1 MIKIYFG
8 PKPVFL
14 VDRITPEVKMQVSQP
29 GCLFIENPSAAVVSQ
44 LQKQIQH
51 PDSQS
56 AVLLHHNIAELKE
69 EFWKQFTTIKAGGG
83 AVWNEEGELLFIH
96 RRGKWDLPKGKL
108 EEGETIE
115 DCAVREVE
123 EETGLQTPQLQRHI
137 LTTYHHYTEKGIE
150 ILKESYWFEMRI
162 TGHQET
168 TPQTIEDITAIR
180 WLAPDQ
186 WKQVRLNTFPSI
198 ADVLDELNR

>member
-14 VDRITPEVKMQVSQP
+14 VDEITPEVQALVDQQ
-29 GCLFIENPSAAVVSQ
+29 GCLFIHDPSAAELAQ
-44 LQKQIQH
+44 LPQRIQL
-51 PDSQS
+51 PDCPS
-56 AVLLHHNIAELKE
+56 AVLLDHNLEELKNA
-69 EFWKQFTTIKAGGG
+69 FWNQFTIIKAGGG
-83 AVWNEEGELLFIH
+83 AVWNEDGELLFIH

-123 EETGLQTPQLQRHI
+123 EETGLQTPELTRYI

-162 TGHQET
+162 SGHQET

-186 WKQVRLNTFPSI
+186 WKQVRFNTFPSI
-198 ADVLDELNR
+198 SDVLEELNP